1 MMAYTKED
9 VIRMVTERS
18 IRFIAVSF
26 CDVFGEQK
34 TVTIMPGEL
43 ERAFESGVSLDAA
56 QIEGF
61 RTEAKIDL
69 LVRPDPSTFS
79 ELPSTFTH
87 MTTGRAAR
95 MFGNIFY
102 PDGRP
107 FENDTRAIL
116 QEAVKEAA
124 EKGYAFNFGP
134 AIEFY
139 LMEEKE
145 KEGLVPYDHVGYM
158 ASAPLDRCAYIR
170 RQICLDLEQM
180 DIQPET
186 AYHEEGPGQN
196 KIKFRFSDP
205 VTAADAVIAYKNVVH
220 DVAARNGIV
229 ADFSA
234 KPIEKAPG
242 NSMHVNMSIRSER
255 GSDLTAH
262 IIAGIL
268 QRIPEM
274 TLFLNP
280 TRRSYRRLGRDNAP
294 KYISW
299 SDANRSTLI
308 RIPAY
313 GGYTRFEL
321 RSPDN
326 DTNPYL
332 AFALLI
338 RASLYGIEE
347 KPVLQA
353 ANEED
358 LFLADPR
365 TLTRLKTLPS
375 SLQEA
380 QKEAKNSAF
389 IRKYFSRTLIDSYL
403 KDR

>member
-1 MMAYTKED
+1 
-9 VIRMVTERS
+9 
-18 IRFIAVSF
+18 
-26 CDVFGEQK
+26 
-34 TVTIMPGEL
+34 
-43 ERAFESGVSLDAA
+43 
-56 QIEGF
+56 
-61 RTEAKIDL
+61 
-69 LVRPDPSTFS
+69 
-79 ELPSTFTH
+79 
-87 MTTGRAAR
+87 
-95 MFGNIFY
+95 
-102 PDGRP
+102 
-107 FENDTRAIL
+107 
-116 QEAVKEAA
+116 
-124 EKGYAFNFGP
+124 
-134 AIEFY
+134 
-139 LMEEKE
+139 
-145 KEGLVPYDHVGYM
+145 
-158 ASAPLDRCAYIR
+158 
-170 RQICLDLEQM
+170 
-180 DIQPET
+180 
-186 AYHEEGPGQN
+186 
-196 KIKFRFSDP
+196 
-205 VTAADAVIAYKNVVH
+205 
-220 DVAARNGIV
+220 
-229 ADFSA
+229 
-234 KPIEKAPG
+234 
-242 NSMHVNMSIRSER
+242 
-255 GSDLTAH
+255 
-262 IIAGIL
+262 
-268 QRIPEM
+268 M

-326 DTNPYL
+326 DANPYL

-389 IRKYFSRTLIDSYL
+389 IGKYFSRTLIDSYL